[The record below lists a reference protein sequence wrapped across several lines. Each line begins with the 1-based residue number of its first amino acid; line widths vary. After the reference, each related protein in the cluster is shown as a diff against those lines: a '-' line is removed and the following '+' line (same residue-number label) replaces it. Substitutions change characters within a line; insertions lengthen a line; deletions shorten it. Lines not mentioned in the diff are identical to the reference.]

1 MLETKT
7 RKQGNSTV
15 IGIPSQLNVEV
26 NAVYFASKDKHGN
39 ILLVPK
45 LEDPYADKLP
55 HMSWHEETEW
65 EELWSPQGR
74 EVSDD

>member
-1 MLETKT
+1 MLETKA

-26 NAVYFASKDKHGN
+26 NTVYFASKDKHGN

-45 LEDPYADKLP
+45 LEDPYASALP
-55 HMSWHEETEW
+55 HMAWHEESEW
-65 EELWSPQGR
+65 EELWVPQGK
-74 EVSDD
+74 EVMDE